1 MVKKIKETPDTNTIP
16 GRIVWLL
23 EKLWHG
29 SMTAM
34 AKDIGLHPSSI
45 GNVVH
50 GRRAPGREILA
61 AVGAHALVNSE
72 WLMHGTGKPIRTDES
87 DTVEI
92 GLPIASRPF
101 AGLPSQNPDALEE
114 VLFPVSRRLHRPSRY
129 WVRIAGDH
137 PFTRDDQLKIAPGD
151 MVLFEPVQERWPKAL
166 VGKPCLLRVVLKEG
180 EQMLVYGRCLSADV
194 RCATDV
200 KIYSPS
206 RGDLPNKEIND
217 QTRERSIQIDD
228 VPLPPSAPVHAVA
241 LAIYRCGPC

>member
-1 MVKKIKETPDTNTIP
+1 MVKKIKENPDTNTIP

-50 GRRAPGREILA
+50 GRRAPGREILT

-129 WVRIAGDH
+129 WVRIGDGN
-137 PFTRDDQLKIAPGD
+137 PFTHDDQLKIAAGD
-151 MVLFEPVQERWPKAL
+151 MVLFEPEQERWPKAL
-166 VGKPCLLRVVLKEG
+166 AGKPCLLAVFKEDM
-180 EQMLVYGRCLSADV
+180 ETLAYGRCLSSDV
-194 RCATDV
+194 RCAADV
-200 KIYSPS
+200 AIYRQSL
-206 RGDLPNKEIND
+206 GDDLQEKHEYHK
-217 QTRERSIQIDD
+217 
-228 VPLPPSAPVHAVA
+228 PPMAVQLDPHPFPTSTPVRIVA
-241 LAIYRCGPC
+241 LGVYRCGPC